1 MYYSVILY
9 RLAHFHIYYTVYMP
23 IKPYNTVE
31 DENHQQCLY
40 KVQLFVE
47 GKYNKYFECLSSYKV
62 SCLFE
67 IEWNIEW
74 SIWKKKK
81 KMGVNRIKT
90 QDLIG
95 LN

>member
-1 MYYSVILY
+1 
-9 RLAHFHIYYTVYMP
+9 MP
-23 IKPYNTVE
+23 IKLYNTVE

-67 IEWNIEW
+67 IE
-74 SIWKKKK
+74 
-81 KMGVNRIKT
+81 
-90 QDLIG
+90 
-95 LN
+95 